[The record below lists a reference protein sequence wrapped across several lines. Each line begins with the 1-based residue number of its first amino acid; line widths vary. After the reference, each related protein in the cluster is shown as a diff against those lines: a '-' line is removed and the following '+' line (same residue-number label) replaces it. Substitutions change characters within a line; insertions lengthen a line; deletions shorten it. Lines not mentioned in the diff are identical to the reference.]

1 MITPDNQDRASSAR
15 VSSPS
20 FTTASPRSS
29 PARGHYSAA
38 AAQRPVWASRA
49 RPATWNRSVL
59 RSIVRMCEQH
69 DAVLHWHREQG
80 HSGHRQYLRW
90 SRGEGGGRL
99 DGDSHGHR
107 RHLGVRQSSP
117 ALSSGQYTAVATQA
131 NPLVGD
137 PAGKSGPVT
146 FTVTPPV
153 VTPAEAPL
161 PTPAGVPPP
170 APPLASFKWFPPVPQ
185 TGEPVSLVSI
195 STDAASP
202 ITGIAWALTSNGP
215 FQGGGAVF
223 TTSFSTPGAHIVR
236 LRVTDAYGLSSVATE
251 TIKVIGPAA
260 SLMQPFPV
268 VRIAGTETASG
279 VKLTL
284 LRVQQVPAGTWKV
297 HPLRD
302 SPRQAAR
309 TRRHVS
315 RPSGGKANG
324 VPVERGVI
332 AFDRLDRVD
341 AALGS
346 PWGPAS
352 HALANRG
359 LRLARPGVCHN
370 ERTSALTDAVTASI
384 ASPPTGPSSDPLDIG
399 LRRS

>member
-1 MITPDNQDRASSAR
+1 
-15 VSSPS
+15 
-20 FTTASPRSS
+20 
-29 PARGHYSAA
+29 
-38 AAQRPVWASRA
+38 
-49 RPATWNRSVL
+49 
-59 RSIVRMCEQH
+59 MCEQH

-284 LRVQQVPAGTWKV
+284 LRVQQVPAGTRITVRCKGRGCPIKSERRV
-297 HPLRD
+297 AVSSKRG
-302 SPRQAAR
+302 AA
-309 TRRHVS
+309 
-315 RPSGGKANG
+315 
-324 VPVERGVI
+324 PVEFRRFKRSLRFGVTLDMLVSKPGKIGKYTRFAIRRGKLP
-332 AFDRLDRVD
+332 ARVD
-341 AALGS
+341 MCLD
-346 PWGPAS
+346 PAGVKP
-352 HALANRG
+352 LA
-359 LRLARPGVCHN
+359 C
-370 ERTSALTDAVTASI
+370 
-384 ASPPTGPSSDPLDIG
+384 PSS
-399 LRRS
+399 